1 MGDRAQMEFD
11 VVIVGGGIN
20 GAAIA
25 RDAAMRGLRIL
36 LLERDD
42 FASGASGKNGR
53 MIHGGLRYLE
63 QFEIGLVREALAERA
78 ALLKIA
84 PHLVQRR
91 DLIIPVRAGIGRPG
105 WMVRLGLFAL
115 DLLSP
120 RSTERH
126 QYLDKAETLR
136 RVASLKAEG
145 LQGAAVMFD
154 AFAQYAERLTLENII
169 DAVSH
174 GAVVKNHTPAKRLL
188 VKNGAVAGV
197 VYTNDAGEEFEA
209 LAPIVV
215 NATGA
220 WVDEFLKAAIGKN
233 QSLLGPAKGT
243 FIAIAAFDGAPDGS
257 VFFEAS
263 RDRRPIIVTPWN
275 GLYLV
280 GTTDERVVG
289 PIDDVCA
296 SSSEVDYLLAEL
308 THVFP
313 AFKGRVEDVI
323 YTYTGVR
330 PLPRAGGVSSK
341 VPRRHVVHDHAPAI
355 EGLLSILGGKLSTFR
370 SLAEE
375 TVDLIVK
382 KLGKLRVAC
391 KTATTPLPG
400 AVMWPSACKPVGFS
414 IDQRSHARLE
424 ALYGSRADGV
434 LSLVRQDQTLAH
446 TIDPETGAIGAEIV
460 FAVREEWAST
470 FEDILVRRTMIG
482 RNSTLGENAL
492 DRVAEIAADQ
502 LGWSPQRI
510 EQNRDSYQRYIE
522 LSRSIPQSSRLSAP
536 CAIAMGT
543 A

>member
-1 MGDRAQMEFD
+1 MEFD
-11 VVIVGGGIN
+11 VIIVGGGIN
-20 GAAIA
+20 GAGIA

-63 QFEIGLVREALAERA
+63 QFEVGLVREALAERA
-78 ALLKIA
+78 TLLNIA
-84 PHLVQRR
+84 PHLVERR
-91 DLIIPVRAGIGRPG
+91 DLIIPVRSGIGRPG

-115 DLLSP
+115 DALSP
-120 RSTERH
+120 RASVRH
-126 QYLDKAETLR
+126 RYLDKAETLR
-136 RVASLKAEG
+136 RVPSLKAEG

-174 GAVVKNHTPAKRLL
+174 GALVKNHTPAKRLL
-188 VKNGAVAGV
+188 VNNGTVSGV
-197 VYTNDAGEEFEA
+197 VYINESGEECEA

-220 WVDEFLKAAIGKN
+220 WADEFLQAAAGDAPP
-233 QSLLGPAKGT
+233 LLGPAKGT
-243 FIAIAAFDGAPDGS
+243 FIVIDAFDGAPDGS

-263 RDRRPIIVTPWN
+263 KDGRPIIVTPWN

-289 PIDDVCA
+289 AIDDVCA
-296 SSSEVDYLLAEL
+296 STSEVDYLLAEL

-313 AFKGRVEDVI
+313 AFTGTVQHVL

-330 PLPRAGGVSSK
+330 PLPRAGGVSAK
-341 VPRRHVVHDHAPAI
+341 VPRKHIVHDHAPAI
-355 EGLLSILGGKLSTFR
+355 DGLLSILGGKLSTFR

-375 TVDLIVK
+375 VVDLIVK
-382 KLGKLRVAC
+382 RSGRPRISC
-391 KTATTPLPG
+391 RTATAPLPG
-400 AVMWPSACKPVGFS
+400 AVMRSSARKS
-414 IDQRSHARLE
+414 AELSLDQRSHARLE
-424 ALYGSRADGV
+424 ALYGSRADLV
-434 LSLVRQDQTLAH
+434 LSLARQDNTLAQI
-446 TIDPETGAIGAEIV
+446 IDPETGAIGAEIV

-482 RNSTLGENAL
+482 RNSSLGASAV

-502 LGWSPQRI
+502 LDWSSERI

-522 LSRSIPQSSRLSAP
+522 LSRGIAQSSRLSAP
-536 CAIAMGT
+536 CAIAMRI

>member
-1 MGDRAQMEFD
+1 MEFE

-25 RDAAMRGLRIL
+25 RDAAMRGLRVL

-63 QFEIGLVREALAERA
+63 QFEVGLVREALAERA
-78 ALLKIA
+78 TLLRIA
-84 PHLVQRR
+84 PHLVERR

-105 WMVRLGLFAL
+105 WMVRLGLLAL

-120 RSTERH
+120 RSTVRH
-126 QYLDKAETLR
+126 RYIDKAETLR
-136 RVASLKAEG
+136 RVPSLQAEG

-169 DAVSH
+169 DAVAH
-174 GAVVKNHTPAKRLL
+174 GAVVRNHAPARRLS
-188 VKNGAVAGV
+188 VVNDRVVGV
-197 VYTNDAGEEFEA
+197 VYTNEAGEECEA
-209 LAPIVV
+209 RAPVVV
-215 NATGA
+215 NAAGA
-220 WVDEFLKAAIGKN
+220 WADEFLQAATGRGA
-233 QSLLGPAKGT
+233 SLLGPAKGT
-243 FIAIAAFDGAPDGS
+243 FIVIAAFEGAPDGS

-263 RDRRPIIVTPWN
+263 EDRRPIIVTPWN

-289 PIDDVCA
+289 PIDNVRA
-296 SSSEVDYLLAEL
+296 SLSEIDYLLAEL

-313 AFKGRVEDVI
+313 AFKGTAEDVL

-330 PLPRAGGVSSK
+330 PLPRAAGVSAK
-341 VPRRHVVHDHAPAI
+341 VPRRHIIHDHAPAI
-355 EGLLSILGGKLSTFR
+355 SGLLSILGGKLSTFR

-375 TVDLIVK
+375 AVDLIVRK
-382 KLGKLRVAC
+382 SGKPGIAC
-391 KTATTPLPG
+391 RTATTPLPG
-400 AVMWPSACKPVGFS
+400 AAPLASDRQTQDLFL
-414 IDQRSHARLE
+414 DRRSHARLE
-424 ALYGSRADGV
+424 ALYGSRADLV
-434 LSLVRQDQTLAH
+434 LSLARQDHALADV
-446 TIDPETGAIGAEIV
+446 IDAETGAIGAEIV

-482 RNSTLGENAL
+482 RNSSLGANAL
-492 DRVAEIAADQ
+492 DRVAEITADQ
-502 LGWSPQRI
+502 LGWSPGRVG
-510 EQNRDSYQRYIE
+510 QNRESYQRYIE
-522 LSRSIPQSSRLSAP
+522 LSRGIPQSSGLSAP
-536 CAIAMGT
+536 CAITMGT